1 MLAGAGLALD
11 PAGRTAARDGVPLDL
26 TSREV
31 TVLEYLLRHKGHVV
45 SKTELLDHCWDVN
58 FDGEPAVVEVLMH
71 RLRRKIEGPGQPP
84 VIVTI
89 RGEGYIIRDDAT

>member
-71 RLRRKIEGPGQPP
+71 RLRRKIERPGRPAAIQT
-84 VIVTI
+84 V
-89 RGEGYIIRDDAT
+89 RGEGYIIRDQA